1 MNRTNAVAVI
11 IHEVFAAPIAESTV
25 EEDSS
30 ANATGALSKNNN
42 KAPKD
47 AFNFFILVSY
57 RVIELKSK
65 RDYCSFYSLSKA
77 VFVPN

>member
-1 MNRTNAVAVI
+1 M

-47 AFNFFILVSY
+47 TFNFFIFSIL
-57 RVIELKSK
+57 
-65 RDYCSFYSLSKA
+65 
-77 VFVPN
+77 